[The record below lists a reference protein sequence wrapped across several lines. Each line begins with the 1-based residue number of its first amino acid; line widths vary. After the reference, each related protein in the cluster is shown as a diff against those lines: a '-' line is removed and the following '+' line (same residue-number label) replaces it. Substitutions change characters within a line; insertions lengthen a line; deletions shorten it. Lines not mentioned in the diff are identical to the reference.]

1 VSADEVNF
9 VEDEVDE
16 VWEGKLVQV
25 KDDRR
30 RRGEGE
36 RTGHRG
42 QHHSVYA
49 RQATKADLSDRKE
62 KREIDGEVRPARHA
76 LLPPEKAD
84 ARGLCLQHLYSP
96 ARPATIIPNPERL
109 LENGLSDGEEEGVD
123 EAEVAKGVLTRLI
136 SRASDLLRRG
146 EAYDALDE
154 FDGELEEHADEEE
167 REGREG
173 VGGSGRSWR
182 VCRSVQ

>member
-96 ARPATIIPNPERL
+96 ARPATIVPNPERL
-109 LENGLSDGEEEGVD
+109 LKNGLNDGEEERVD
-123 EAEVAKGVLTRLI
+123 EAEVAEGVLTRLVG
-136 SRASDLLRRG
+136 RASDLLRCG
-146 EAYDALDE
+146 EAHDALNE
-154 FDGELEEHADEEE
+154 FDGEFEEHADEEE
-167 REGREG
+167 RGRIEGEG
-173 VGGSGRSWR
+173 ESRRSWR
-182 VCRSVQ
+182 GCRRVW